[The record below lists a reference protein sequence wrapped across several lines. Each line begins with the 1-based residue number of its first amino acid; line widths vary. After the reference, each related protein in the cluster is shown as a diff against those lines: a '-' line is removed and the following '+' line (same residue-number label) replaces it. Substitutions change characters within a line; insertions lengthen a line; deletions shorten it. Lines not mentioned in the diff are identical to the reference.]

1 MSEEEVLFRLE
12 DNVGIITLNRH
23 DRRNALTPGIRDGLI
38 KYTKLVDQDPE
49 VRAVVI
55 TGNGTAFCSG
65 GDVGG
70 FSVGEENRAQ
80 REKRASEIGTK
91 DLSETHYRYII
102 RNSNKIF
109 VGAIN
114 GHAVGA
120 GFGLA
125 LSTDIRIA
133 SEAAKFGVFQ
143 LRRGIQPDGGLT
155 YLLPR
160 AVGTQK
166 AFELAVKGSQGLTI
180 DAQEALEMGV
190 VTQVVSADQLLDEAL
205 GLAKIIAKGSPIGF
219 SLAKRGFYNGTHW
232 SFAEGINSESE
243 GVNYCFGTEDGA
255 EGVRAFKEKRDPVFI
270 GR

>member
-1 MSEEEVLFRLE
+1 MSEEEVLFRIE
-12 DNVGIITLNRH
+12 DGVGVITLNRH

-38 KYTKLVDQDPE
+38 KYTSLADQDPSI
-49 VRAVVI
+49 RAVVL

-65 GDVGG
+65 GDVGN
-70 FSVGEENRAQ
+70 FSVGEENRES
-80 REKRASEIGTK
+80 REKRSSEIGSRS
-91 DLSETHYRYII
+91 LSENHYGYII
-102 RNSNKIF
+102 RNSKKIF

-125 LSTDIRIA
+125 LSTDICIA
-133 SEAAKFGVFQ
+133 SESAKFGVFQ

-160 AVGTQK
+160 VVGTQK
-166 AFELAVKGSQGLTI
+166 AFELAIKGSQGLTI
-180 DAQEALEMGV
+180 DAQEALNIGV
-190 VTQVVSADQLLDEAL
+190 VMKVVTADQLMDDAMD
-205 GLAKIIAKGSPIGF
+205 LAKIIAKGSPIGF
-219 SLAKRGFYNGTHW
+219 ALAKRGFYNGTEW
-232 SFAEGINSESE
+232 SFAEAINSEAE